1 MGQIILNK
9 AQLLEELDIVEN
21 TLRALIEQRG
31 FPPPRKMGA
40 KLFWLVEE
48 VVAWLPGCPRAWIS
62 SEADANSPTHK
73 NIGLGALHETR
84 SD

>member
-40 KLFWLVEE
+40 KLFWLVDE
-48 VVAWLPGCPRAWIS
+48 VVAWLQGCPRAWG
-62 SEADANSPTHK
+62 ANVGP
-73 NIGLGALHETR
+73 EP
-84 SD
+84 D

>member
-48 VVAWLPGCPRAWIS
+48 VVAWLQGCPRAWKTGDE
-62 SEADANSPTHK
+62 SELD
-73 NIGLGALHETR
+73 
-84 SD
+84 